1 MKGHG
6 GTILLVPREVSS
18 DKKTGWRKVLFSP
31 LSIPWDHTMLSLFRK
46 MTGHDLPV
54 LMNDKPVL
62 VDVRRV
68 ADRDAAE
75 KKGVLA

>member
-1 MKGHG
+1 
-6 GTILLVPREVSS
+6 
-18 DKKTGWRKVLFSP
+18 
-31 LSIPWDHTMLSLFRK
+31 MLSLFRK